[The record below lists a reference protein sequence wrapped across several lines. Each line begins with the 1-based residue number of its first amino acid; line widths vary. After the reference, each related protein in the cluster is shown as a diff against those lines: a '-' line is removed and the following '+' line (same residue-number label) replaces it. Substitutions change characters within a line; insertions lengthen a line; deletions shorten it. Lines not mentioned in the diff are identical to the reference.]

1 MALRILKD
9 LIAENY
15 MVFYTIETNHAVFKY
30 FFKFT
35 WFNLFLPIVRIC
47 IVFNCKIVLKLAW
60 SWACIWYHT
69 LRCTCNGVALCRSS
83 PHRPSATCWWPIF
96 SIVMKGLCLLLLQPW
111 GDHSQVAHAG
121 MFILHAWTVLQG
133 VMHIIF
139 CGCYTWNSGISSEPE
154 IAFHRGSEALLH
166 LGRGAIYISCM
177 SD

>member
-1 MALRILKD
+1 M
-9 LIAENY
+9 
-15 MVFYTIETNHAVFKY
+15 
-30 FFKFT
+30 
-35 WFNLFLPIVRIC
+35 FLPIVRIC

-166 LGRGAIYISCM
+166 LGRGGNIYQLHVWLNWPHCRKLTRKDYNIIGTVSAKM
-177 SD
+177 SPRVYQ